1 MNQIRVVLED
11 EISQLVMAGPLVLSK
26 STAQQVARMAER
38 GSSASEAGLETAL
51 EAADLPPGDG
61 ASLGL
66 LLSLLG
72 RMRNQGF
79 KPRLSACSDHAFDLP
94 GALPHGTA

>member
-11 EISQLVMAGPLVLSK
+11 EISQLVMAGPLTLSTT
-26 STAQQVARMAER
+26 TARQVAHLAEV
-38 GSSASEAGLETAL
+38 ASGAPAIDVHAASF
-51 EAADLPPGDG
+51 AADLPPGDG

-72 RMRNQGF
+72 DMRSQGF

-94 GALPHGTA
+94 ATLPQ